1 MSHHHHHHH
10 AASNIKVVFFLNLSF
25 TLLEIV
31 GGIWTNS
38 VAILSDAVHDLGD
51 SVALG
56 LSWYFANVSQK
67 KRDSHF
73 SYGYKRFSLLG
84 ALISSFILLVGS
96 TLILFEAIPRL
107 IHPET
112 VHVNGMILLAILGVL
127 VNGAAVLKLRRGE
140 TQNERV
146 VRLHLLEDVFGWF
159 AVLIAGI
166 VMLFVNL
173 PVLDP
178 ILSVGIT
185 LYILWHVFKNLRETV
200 NVFLQAIPSNMN
212 VEQLEAML
220 IEKLPIQ
227 SIHDWHLWTMDGEY
241 HVLSCHVV
249 VADNLPSKD
258 IIDLKTQIRELLKQY
273 NIQHLTIEVEY
284 ENECCELVNC

>member
-1 MSHHHHHHH
+1 MSHHHHHH
-10 AASNIKVVFFLNLSF
+10 AASNIKVAFFLNLSF

-185 LYILWHVFKNLRETV
+185 LYILWQVFKNLRETV

-258 IIDLKTQIRELLKQY
+258 IIDLKTQIRTLLKQY

>member
-200 NVFLQAIPSNMN
+200 NVFLQAIPANMN

>member
-84 ALISSFILLVGS
+84 ALISGFILLVGS

-200 NVFLQAIPSNMN
+200 NVFLQAIPANMN
-212 VEQLEAML
+212 VAQLEAML

>member
-1 MSHHHHHHH
+1 MSHHH
-10 AASNIKVVFFLNLSF
+10 ATSNIKVAFFLNLSF

-31 GGIWTNS
+31 GGIWINS
-38 VAILSDAVHDLGD
+38 VAILFDAVHDLGD
-51 SVALG
+51 SMALG

-96 TLILFEAIPRL
+96 ILILFEAIPRL

-112 VHVNGMILLAILGVL
+112 VHVNGMIFLAIWGVL
-127 VNGAAVLKLRRGE
+127 VNGAAVLKLRGGE

-146 VRLHLLEDVFGWF
+146 VRLHLLEDVFGWI
-159 AVLIAGI
+159 AVLIVGI

-173 PVLDP
+173 PILVP

-185 LYILWHVFKNLRETV
+185 FYICMAGF
-200 NVFLQAIPSNMN
+200 
-212 VEQLEAML
+212 
-220 IEKLPIQ
+220 
-227 SIHDWHLWTMDGEY
+227 
-241 HVLSCHVV
+241 
-249 VADNLPSKD
+249 
-258 IIDLKTQIRELLKQY
+258 
-273 NIQHLTIEVEY
+273 
-284 ENECCELVNC
+284 

>member
-1 MSHHHHHHH
+1 MSHHHHHH

-67 KRDSHF
+67 RRDGQF

-107 IHPET
+107 IHPEA

-185 LYILWHVFKNLRETV
+185 LYILWQVFKNLRETV

-212 VEQLEAML
+212 AEQLEAML

-258 IIDLKTQIRELLKQY
+258 IIDLKTQIRTLLKQY

>member
-185 LYILWHVFKNLRETV
+185 LYILWQVFKNLRETV
-200 NVFLQAIPSNMN
+200 NVFLQAIPANMN
-212 VEQLEAML
+212 MAQLEAIL

-258 IIDLKTQIRELLKQY
+258 IIDLKTQIRTLLKQY